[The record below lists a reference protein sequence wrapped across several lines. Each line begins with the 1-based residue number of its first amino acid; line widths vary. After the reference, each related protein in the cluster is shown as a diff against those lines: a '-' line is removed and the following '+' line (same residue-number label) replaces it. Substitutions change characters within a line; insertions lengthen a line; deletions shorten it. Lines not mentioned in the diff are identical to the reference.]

1 MWDVLSFSRIG
12 NARRRKQEEIKD
24 VHRCPPLRGDI
35 IWAHVTDFLLAF
47 SVSYFECYCS
57 VVQTQSM
64 ADPLLICLENS
75 HVHIQKQV
83 CDCVCARWRR
93 TTARENQS
101 AQNSHTFTLLT
112 HTSSHTHTHTARSH
126 THTRHHTHTHTVR
139 SQEMNNNRWS
149 GAAHTLKWSV
159 LYTVLFLWAGSHY
172 RIFYH
177 WLVNTIDQC
186 WCDTSCSSA
195 PQSDVASR
203 NKGCIDLS
211 HVGLL
216 GHEVLALCLWCH
228 TGNQGSVLNWLP
240 PPMKISGA
248 DTASRYLSCQVC
260 WFHIRTHTFTAQQSD
275 RHKAEPE
282 DPGDGLQMADSQ
294 TWPIWTGDAVFT
306 RE

>member
-1 MWDVLSFSRIG
+1 MCIYK
-12 NARRRKQEEIKD
+12 NK
-24 VHRCPPLRGDI
+24 C
-35 IWAHVTDFLLAF
+35 VT
-47 SVSYFECYCS
+47 
-57 VVQTQSM
+57 
-64 ADPLLICLENS
+64 
-75 HVHIQKQV
+75 
-83 CDCVCARWRR
+83 VCAPGEDEQPPER
-93 TTARENQS
+93 TSLHRTAIPLHYL
-101 AQNSHTFTLLT
+101 HTPHHTHTHSSITHT
-112 HTSSHTHTHTARSH
+112 HTSSHA
-126 THTRHHTHTHTVR
+126 HTHTVR

-203 NKGCIDLS
+203 NKGCIYLS

-216 GHEVLALCLWCH
+216 GQEVLALCLWCH
-228 TGNQGSVLNWLP
+228 TGNQGSVLNWLL

-282 DPGDGLQMADSQ
+282 DPGDGLRMADSQ

-306 RE
+306 QE

>member
-126 THTRHHTHTHTVR
+126 THTRHHTHTHTQFDHRKWTITDDLVR
-139 SQEMNNNRWS
+139 HTHSEVIRSLYSVVSLGWKSLQDFLSLISQHNR
-149 GAAHTLKWSV
+149 SV
-159 LYTVLFLWAGSHY
+159 LMWHQLFL
-172 RIFYH
+172 
-177 WLVNTIDQC
+177 
-186 WCDTSCSSA
+186 CSS
-195 PQSDVASR
+195 VR
-203 NKGCIDLS
+203 CG
-211 HVGLL
+211 
-216 GHEVLALCLWCH
+216 
-228 TGNQGSVLNWLP
+228 
-240 PPMKISGA
+240 
-248 DTASRYLSCQVC
+248 
-260 WFHIRTHTFTAQQSD
+260 FT
-275 RHKAEPE
+275 
-282 DPGDGLQMADSQ
+282 
-294 TWPIWTGDAVFT
+294 
-306 RE
+306 